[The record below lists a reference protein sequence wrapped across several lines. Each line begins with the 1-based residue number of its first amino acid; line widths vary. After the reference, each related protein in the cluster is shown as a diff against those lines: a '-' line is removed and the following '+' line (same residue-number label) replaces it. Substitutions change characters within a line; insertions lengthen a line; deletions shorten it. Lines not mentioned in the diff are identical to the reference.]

1 MRILH
6 YSPFRDSDGTITKD
20 SKTARLALGPDWRR
34 ALQHEDTLIK
44 SLAENLG
51 DEFVLVCNAT
61 LPQLPHETD
70 MILFSRRGIWVF
82 GFFYLEGLYKTDG
95 ARLFTYSAD
104 QRRFKRCRPDI
115 IAQTY
120 QATVALSQTLES
132 SLNKKNIR
140 LPWIIPVIILFNPKT
155 SFQFTDTVATTM
167 LRPADFYEF
176 SAHTVRKFDDVIS
189 EAEFETIINLVKIA
203 IHSVG
208 PAPPQKKTFT
218 RPETKHFGLTTTQWI
233 LFFIIMITFFTILGA
248 IGVRIYQTPS
258 LQTLLL
264 DLWKQTLQLF
274 R

>member
-1 MRILH
+1 
-6 YSPFRDSDGTITKD
+6 
-20 SKTARLALGPDWRR
+20 
-34 ALQHEDTLIK
+34 
-44 SLAENLG
+44 
-51 DEFVLVCNAT
+51 
-61 LPQLPHETD
+61 
-70 MILFSRRGIWVF
+70 
-82 GFFYLEGLYKTDG
+82 
-95 ARLFTYSAD
+95 
-104 QRRFKRCRPDI
+104 
-115 IAQTY
+115 
-120 QATVALSQTLES
+120 
-132 SLNKKNIR
+132 LNKKNIR